1 MHVTFIIL
9 ILLLLSRAIYK
20 YVFFFFNG
28 NLVNNWRQVFSF
40 PLVLSRLHSPTSSVF
55 NMISRLLALQLVN
68 DFPKIMV
75 SWTENS
81 LLTVIQSVLSTSKI
95 WLPIMWTLLFILS
108 KKVLRGTFFSFIFFS
123 PFYAAVSY
131 SWLI

>member
-1 MHVTFIIL
+1 MW
-9 ILLLLSRAIYK
+9 LSLYWF
-20 YVFFFFNG
+20 YFCFLEQYTNMSFFFFNG
-28 NLVNNWRQVFSF
+28 NLVNNWRQVFFF

-108 KKVLRGTFFSFIFFS
+108 KKVLRGTFFFLYLFFPLLCS
-123 PFYAAVSY
+123 C
-131 SWLI
+131 II

>member
-1 MHVTFIIL
+1 MW
-9 ILLLLSRAIYK
+9 LSLYWF
-20 YVFFFFNG
+20 YFCFLEQYTNVSFFFNG
-28 NLVNNWRQVFSF
+28 NLVNDWRQVFSF

-68 DFPKIMV
+68 VFPKIIV

-95 WLPIMWTLLFILS
+95 WLLIMWTLLFILS
-108 KKVLRGTFFSFIFFS
+108 KKVLRGTFLNLFF

-131 SWLI
+131 S